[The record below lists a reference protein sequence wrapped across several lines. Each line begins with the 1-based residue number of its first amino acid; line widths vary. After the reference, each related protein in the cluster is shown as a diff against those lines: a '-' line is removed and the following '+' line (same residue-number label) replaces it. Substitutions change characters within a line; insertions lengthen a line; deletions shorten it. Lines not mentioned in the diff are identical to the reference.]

1 VLEPGRLEAGLGWL
15 EAQGYRVRCA
25 KHLRSRRGY
34 LAGSDDERCADLLE
48 LMRDPE
54 VRLVLAARGGYG
66 LGRFLCA
73 LDPREL
79 RETRK
84 LFCGYSDATSLHLFL
99 RERAGLAS
107 VHGPMLERCDHSEP
121 ARARLLALWRGEPET
136 FEPIDGET
144 LRRGSAVGPLVGGN
158 LKNVVASLGTPWEL
172 DTAGAILFFEE
183 VNEDPYSLDRML
195 VQLREAGKLAHASG
209 VAVGRLVS
217 CISERYPEVTARDV
231 LVELLEPAVDG
242 PIVVELPFGHTA
254 DHRALGHGVRARLDG
269 DAGTLALMD
278 PVVDGRG

>member
-1 VLEPGRLEAGLGWL
+1 
-15 EAQGYRVRCA
+15 
-25 KHLRSRRGY
+25 
-34 LAGSDDERCADLLE
+34 
-48 LMRDPE
+48 
-54 VRLVLAARGGYG
+54 
-66 LGRFLCA
+66 
-73 LDPREL
+73 
-79 RETRK
+79 
-84 LFCGYSDATSLHLFL
+84 
-99 RERAGLAS
+99 
-107 VHGPMLERCDHSEP
+107 
-121 ARARLLALWRGEPET
+121 
-136 FEPIDGET
+136 
-144 LRRGSAVGPLVGGN
+144 
-158 LKNVVASLGTPWEL
+158 VVASLGTPWEL

-183 VNEDPYSLDRML
+183 VNEYPYSLDRML

-278 PVVDGRG
+278 PVVEGRG